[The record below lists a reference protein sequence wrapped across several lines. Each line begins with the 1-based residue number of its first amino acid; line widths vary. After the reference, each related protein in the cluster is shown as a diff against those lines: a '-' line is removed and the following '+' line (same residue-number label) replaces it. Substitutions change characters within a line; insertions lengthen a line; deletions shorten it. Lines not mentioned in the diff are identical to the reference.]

1 MPRRDTPPI
10 NIAHRGH
17 ALTLENTLESFH
29 ESIDMGAAMLEL
41 DVRLSKDGVPIVFHD
56 NTLTRITGRR
66 SGTISSRTSTFLTQ
80 LDLGSGK
87 RISRLEDALKEL
99 IPRIPVNIELK
110 FPHMEYRPLVFAV
123 LDAIKKNRPE
133 ENVLVSSFFHQA
145 LEILQRSEP
154 HVATAPLFGRITGKP
169 HDDDLTRLSRSR
181 KNWKNSLPFK
191 NPAGVA
197 AWTMVDDELVQR
209 FRKNRL
215 TLLIYTV
222 DELVDMKRMAEFGVD
237 GIITNRPDRLESL
250 LYDHSG

>member
-1 MPRRDTPPI
+1 MPRRDSPPV

-56 NTLTRITGRR
+56 NSLTRITGRK

-80 LDLGSGK
+80 LDLGAGK
-87 RISRLEDALKEL
+87 RISRLDDALREL

-123 LDAIKKNRPE
+123 LDAIERNQAQ

-145 LEILQRSEP
+145 LEILHRSDP
-154 HVATAPLFGRITGKP
+154 HVATAPLFGKITGKP
-169 HDDDLTRLSRSR
+169 HDDDLARLSRSR
-181 KNWKNSLPFK
+181 KKWLNSLPFE
-191 NPAGVA
+191 NPAAVV
-197 AWTMVDDELVQR
+197 AWTMVDEELVRR
-209 FRKNRL
+209 FRKSKL

-222 DELVDMKRMAEFGVD
+222 DEPEYMKRLADLGVD
-237 GIITNRPDRLESL
+237 GIITNRPDL
-250 LYDHSG
+250 LDQVLYHHKS